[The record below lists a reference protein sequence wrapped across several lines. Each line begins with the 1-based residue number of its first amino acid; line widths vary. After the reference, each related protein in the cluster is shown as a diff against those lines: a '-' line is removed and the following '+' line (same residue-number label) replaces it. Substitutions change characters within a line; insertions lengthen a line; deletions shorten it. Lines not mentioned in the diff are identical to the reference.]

1 MNRETGVWFSRVCF
15 VRPNTRGRFTFS
27 LGASRKS
34 GGGGRR
40 RSVQNDGAMGDDD
53 TFSGLRVSAPN
64 GVKVYQVTGGKQ
76 VPKWLS
82 ETNKRKLRKDA
93 DYQRRIELVQDLEFS
108 TASSRVRLSGDG
120 NFLAVTGIH
129 PPQVKVYDLSQLSM
143 KFERHLDA
151 EVVDFDILSD
161 DYSKMAFLCAD
172 RSVVFHAKF
181 GNYYKTR
188 FPRQGRAIAY
198 AEHTGDL
205 VVVGSTHEVYRLN
218 LEQGR
223 FLSPLETNATGVN
236 CARVSSTHGLLA
248 CGSENGTVEC
258 FDLRSRERLGG
269 GLRVC
274 AGGAEGSGDG
284 VTSVRFEPSGMRLAT
299 GDAEGKVRLYDLRSS
314 RPLFTK
320 DHMNGFKM
328 VDVRWHGASDGHK
341 RIISADTR
349 VVRAWEPDTG
359 RTYTS
364 VEPGDEINDVCVWD
378 GTGLIV
384 TAMETRRLGVHFVPS
399 LGAAPSWCSF
409 LENITEE
416 MEEEAAPSIY
426 DDYKFV
432 TREELTRLGMD
443 NLIGTNMLRAYM
455 HGFFVDNRLY
465 GKAKAIAEPFSYE
478 EYKQKKVEEK
488 LAQELATRI
497 VVKRKAPKVNAALVA
512 RLEKGETA
520 ADRKRKGR
528 KKGGADTHEDTD
540 DEDEGAD
547 AILKDDRFARM
558 FEDADF
564 EVDEDDDAYRA
575 LHPNAPKLSK
585 REREE
590 MLEEHFDLDEDDDDD
605 ENEGAAA
612 EDGPGELD
620 DDDDDGGDGDD
631 GDGDGPEP
639 EPRARRSGS
648 DGVKMYTVKDERH
661 AAAFREGRRAPPSD
675 LPLARRVALEGGDGA
690 GRKTRMG
697 GNKELVFDPSSRS
710 RRDRARTRERE
721 MRDGAGGAAEE
732 AWVKGGGADKKKQK
746 KRGMGGL
753 LPKQRGG
760 GRGRR

>member
-1 MNRETGVWFSRVCF
+1 M
-15 VRPNTRGRFTFS
+15 
-27 LGASRKS
+27 
-34 GGGGRR
+34 
-40 RSVQNDGAMGDDD
+40 QNDGAMGDDD

-223 FLSPLETNATGVN
+223 FLSPLETSATGVN
-236 CARVSSTHGLLA
+236 CAKVSNTHGLLA
-248 CGSENGTVEC
+248 CGTEDGTLEC
-258 FDLRSRERLGG
+258 FDLRSRERLGS

-274 AGGAEGSGDG
+274 AGGAEGSGHG
-284 VTSVRFEPSGMRLAT
+284 VTAVNFEPSGMRLAA
-299 GDAEGKVRLYDLRSS
+299 GDADGKVRLYDLRSS

-320 DHMNGFKM
+320 DHMNGFKI
-328 VDVRWHGASDGHK
+328 VDCRWHTANDGHK

-349 VVRAWEPDTG
+349 VVRVWEPDTG
-359 RTYTS
+359 KAYTS
-364 VEPGDEINDVCVWD
+364 IEPGDEINDVCVWD

-384 TAMETRRLGVHFVPS
+384 TAMETKRLGVHFAPS

-488 LAQELATRI
+488 LAEELATRI

-512 RLEKGETA
+512 RLEKGETD

-528 KKGGADTHEDTD
+528 KAKGADTHEDTD
-540 DEDEGAD
+540 DEDEGAG

-558 FEDADF
+558 FRDADF
-564 EVDEDDDAYRA
+564 EVDEDDDAYKA

-590 MLEEHFDLDEDDDDD
+590 MLEEHFDLDDDDDDD
-605 ENEGAAA
+605 EEEGAVADAA
-612 EDGPGELD
+612 EDSPGELD
-620 DDDDDGGDGDD
+620 DEDDEDEDEDEPED
-631 GDGDGPEP
+631 EP
-639 EPRARRSGS
+639 EPRRSRRSGS

-675 LPLARRVALEGGDGA
+675 LPLVNRVALEGGDGA
-690 GRKTRMG
+690 GRRTRTG
-697 GNKELVFDPSSRS
+697 GNKELVFDPGTRSSRG
-710 RRDRARTRERE
+710 RDRVGRTRERE
-721 MRDGAGGAAEE
+721 LRDGAGGAAED
-732 AWVKGGGADKKKQK
+732 AWVEGGGADKKQKK

-760 GRGRR
+760 RGGRGGGRGRR